1 MNTEATLISAVCKN
15 KDISTLLAENV
26 DELFISHKDVWD
38 GLKSYYTKFKAVP
51 EVGILQ
57 DKFKDFDP
65 DIKATAETAYYL
77 DKLKNEYLTA
87 KLKNIIIQS
96 GASLKEDAAS
106 RVIANM
112 QSQLSTLSKFTNN
125 VRDIDVTDF
134 ELAGKHFQA
143 VKERSAIM
151 GGAPGIL
158 TGFEAIDK
166 AYPTGMAPGHLIVA
180 IGWPGRGKRIDVD
193 SRISTP
199 SGWRRYGDI
208 SVGDKVI
215 GSDGRPCSVTGVYN
229 RGMAKA
235 YKVKFND
242 GTSVIADPDHLW
254 SIYCGHRGKNRD
266 NLITLTT
273 QEILDRGLFR
283 DRIGHKEYKAILP
296 LVKPVE
302 YDRVHLPIDPYTLG
316 AIIGDG
322 CYRDGSYQVT
332 ITCNDEDIPST
343 IQQNNPDFIVSEIK
357 SSSARRW
364 SIKNGLYGIL
374 KNEGLLAVRQ
384 NKVIPDVYLTAHY
397 DARLSLLRG
406 LMDTDGSCTPNKK
419 YAQFSQKSY
428 SMCVQISEL
437 VRSLGGF
444 AKISE
449 SKTRP
454 GEFTV
459 NLWTPDNPFMLKR
472 KSDRWSPKNIPFK
485 AFESIE
491 PYVDTEM
498 MCISVDSED
507 SLYVIQ
513 DYILT
518 HNTWFTSYLACKAWE
533 QGFKPMIV
541 SLEMSPEDMR
551 NRIYTMMGSGLFRA
565 SDFAR
570 GDVDIDNFNS
580 WGKNKFENKNGFV
593 LVSSEG
599 MSDVSANTIQ
609 AKIDQHKPDLVI
621 LDYHQLFTDTKR
633 SNGATERNMNISRE
647 FKMLAMTNNI
657 PVIDITA
664 ATMDDVSDQD
674 GPPILSQVAWSK
686 AIEYDADMAIAIHR
700 YPDTNLIEI
709 VSRKNRHGSDFAFY
723 LDWDINR
730 GIIKELYDYNPAPQN

>member
-15 KDISTLLAENV
+15 KDISVLLAENV

-125 VRDIDVTDF
+125 VRDVDVTDF

-180 IGWPGRGKRIDVD
+180 IGWPGRGK
-193 SRISTP
+193 
-199 SGWRRYGDI
+199 
-208 SVGDKVI
+208 
-215 GSDGRPCSVTGVYN
+215 
-229 RGMAKA
+229 
-235 YKVKFND
+235 
-242 GTSVIADPDHLW
+242 
-254 SIYCGHRGKNRD
+254 
-266 NLITLTT
+266 
-273 QEILDRGLFR
+273 
-283 DRIGHKEYKAILP
+283 
-296 LVKPVE
+296 
-302 YDRVHLPIDPYTLG
+302 
-316 AIIGDG
+316 
-322 CYRDGSYQVT
+322 
-332 ITCNDEDIPST
+332 
-343 IQQNNPDFIVSEIK
+343 
-357 SSSARRW
+357 
-364 SIKNGLYGIL
+364 
-374 KNEGLLAVRQ
+374 
-384 NKVIPDVYLTAHY
+384 
-397 DARLSLLRG
+397 
-406 LMDTDGSCTPNKK
+406 
-419 YAQFSQKSY
+419 
-428 SMCVQISEL
+428 
-437 VRSLGGF
+437 
-444 AKISE
+444 
-449 SKTRP
+449 
-454 GEFTV
+454 
-459 NLWTPDNPFMLKR
+459 
-472 KSDRWSPKNIPFK
+472 
-485 AFESIE
+485 
-491 PYVDTEM
+491 
-498 MCISVDSED
+498 
-507 SLYVIQ
+507 
-513 DYILT
+513 
-518 HNTWFTSYLACKAWE
+518 TWFTSYLACKAWE

-599 MSDVSANTIQ
+599 VSDVSANTIQ

-686 AIEYDADMAIAIHR
+686 AIEYDADMAMAVHR
-700 YPDTNLIEI
+700 YPGTNMIEI
-709 VSRKNRHGSDFAFY
+709 VSRKNRHGHEFGLY

-730 GIIKELYDYNPAPQN
+730 GIVKEIYENPFQNDSQKN